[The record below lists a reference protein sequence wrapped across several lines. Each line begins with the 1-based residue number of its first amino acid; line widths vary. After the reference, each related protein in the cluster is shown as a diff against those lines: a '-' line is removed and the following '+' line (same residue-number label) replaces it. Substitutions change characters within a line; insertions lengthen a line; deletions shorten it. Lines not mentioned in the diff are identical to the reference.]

1 MNYKLSKREQFL
13 LKSLGIIGLVG
24 FVVFIETKLIDGI
37 NQSRNNL
44 FQSLDKFN
52 QTKQS
57 LAQLKDYEQNIKNAP
72 QAIKFETFLRQ
83 EQLNFIKDGNEYALK
98 QLEESAVIK
107 ILNYCEEQR
116 MSPTSFQLSYETDGV
131 SLSIALND

>member
-1 MNYKLSKREQFL
+1 MNYKLSKREEFL
-13 LKSLGIIGLVG
+13 LKSLGIIGLVT

-52 QTKQS
+52 QTKQA

-131 SLSIALND
+131 SLSIALDD

>member
-1 MNYKLSKREQFL
+1 MNYKLSKREEFL
-13 LKSLGIIGLVG
+13 LKSLGIIGLVA

-44 FQSLDKFN
+44 FQSLDEFN

-116 MSPTSFQLSYETDGV
+116 ISPTSFQLSYETDGV
-131 SLSIALND
+131 SLSIALDD

>member
-1 MNYKLSKREQFL
+1 MNYKLSKREQYL
-13 LKSLGIIGLVG
+13 LKALGIIGLVA
-24 FVVFIETKLIDGI
+24 FIIFIQTKLIDGI
-37 NQSRNNL
+37 SQSKNDL

-72 QAIKFETFLRQ
+72 QAIKFETFLQQ
-83 EQLNFIKDGNEYALK
+83 EQLNFIKDDNEYALR
-98 QLEESAVIK
+98 QLEESTVIK

-116 MSPTSFQLSYETDGV
+116 MSPTSFQLSYDVDGV
-131 SLSIALND
+131 SLSIALDD

>member
-13 LKSLGIIGLVG
+13 LKSLGIIGLVA
-24 FVVFIETKLIDGI
+24 FVVFIETRLIDGI

-72 QAIKFETFLRQ
+72 QVIKFETFLRQ

-131 SLSIALND
+131 SLSIALDD

>member
-1 MNYKLSKREQFL
+1 MNYKLSKREQYL
-13 LKSLGIIGLVG
+13 LKALGIIGLVA
-24 FVVFIETKLIDGI
+24 FIIFIETKLIDGI
-37 NQSRNNL
+37 SQSKNDL

-72 QAIKFETFLRQ
+72 QAIKFETFLQQ
-83 EQLNFIKDGNEYALK
+83 EQLNFIKDDNEYALR
-98 QLEESAVIK
+98 QLEESTVIK

-116 MSPTSFQLSYETDGV
+116 MSPTSFQLSYDVDGV
-131 SLSIALND
+131 SLSIALDD

>member
-13 LKSLGIIGLVG
+13 LKSLGIIGLVA
-24 FVVFIETKLIDGI
+24 FVVFIETKLIDAI

-72 QAIKFETFLRQ
+72 QAIKFETFLQQ
-83 EQLNFIKDGNEYALK
+83 EQLNFTKDGNEYALN

-131 SLSIALND
+131 SLSIALDD

>member
-1 MNYKLSKREQFL
+1 MS
-13 LKSLGIIGLVG
+13 IIIV
-24 FVVFIETKLIDGI
+24 IETKLIDGI
-37 NQSRNNL
+37 SQSKNDL

-72 QAIKFETFLRQ
+72 QAIKFETFLQQ
-83 EQLNFIKDGNEYALK
+83 EQLNFIKDDNEYALR
-98 QLEESAVIK
+98 QLEESTVIK

-116 MSPTSFQLSYETDGV
+116 MSPTSFQLSYDVDGV
-131 SLSIALND
+131 ALSIALDD

>member
-13 LKSLGIIGLVG
+13 LKSLGIIGLVA

-72 QAIKFETFLRQ
+72 QAIKFETFLEQ

-131 SLSIALND
+131 SLSITLDD

>member
-1 MNYKLSKREQFL
+1 MNYKLSKRENL
-13 LKSLGIIGLVG
+13 LLISLVIIGLVA

-37 NQSRNNL
+37 YQSRNNL

-72 QAIKFETFLRQ
+72 QAIKFETFLEQ

-131 SLSIALND
+131 SLSIALDD

>member
-13 LKSLGIIGLVG
+13 LKSLGIIGLVA

-37 NQSRNNL
+37 NQSKNGL

-116 MSPTSFQLSYETDGV
+116 MSTTSFQLSYETDGV
-131 SLSIALND
+131 SLSIALDD

>member
-13 LKSLGIIGLVG
+13 LKSLGIIGLVA

-72 QAIKFETFLRQ
+72 QAIKFETFLRE

-131 SLSIALND
+131 SLSIALDD

>member
-1 MNYKLSKREQFL
+1 MNYKLSKREEFL
-13 LKSLGIIGLVG
+13 LKSLGIIGLVA

-57 LAQLKDYEQNIKNAP
+57 LAQLKDYEQNIRNAP
-72 QAIKFETFLRQ
+72 QANKFETFLRQ
-83 EQLNFIKDGNEYALK
+83 EQLNFIKDGKQYTLK

-131 SLSIALND
+131 SLSIALDD

>member
-13 LKSLGIIGLVG
+13 LKSLGIIGLVA

-83 EQLNFIKDGNEYALK
+83 EQLNFVKDGNEYELK

-131 SLSIALND
+131 SLSIALDD

>member
-1 MNYKLSKREQFL
+1 MNYKLSKREQYL
-13 LKSLGIIGLVG
+13 LKALGIIGLVA
-24 FVVFIETKLIDGI
+24 FIIFIETKLIDGI
-37 NQSRNNL
+37 SQSKNDL

-72 QAIKFETFLRQ
+72 QAIKFETFLQQ
-83 EQLNFIKDGNEYALK
+83 EQLNFIKDDNEYALR
-98 QLEESAVIK
+98 QLEESTVIK

-116 MSPTSFQLSYETDGV
+116 MSPTSFQLSYDINGV
-131 SLSIALND
+131 SLSIALDD

>member
-1 MNYKLSKREQFL
+1 MNYKLSKREHFL
-13 LKSLGIIGLVG
+13 LKSLGIIGLVA

-57 LAQLKDYEQNIKNAP
+57 LAQLKDYEQNIRNAP
-72 QAIKFETFLRQ
+72 QANKFETFLRQ
-83 EQLNFIKDGNEYALK
+83 EQLYFIKDGKEYTLK

-131 SLSIALND
+131 SLSIALDD

>member
-1 MNYKLSKREQFL
+1 MNYKLSKREHFL
-13 LKSLGIIGLVG
+13 LKSLGIIGLVA

-107 ILNYCEEQR
+107 ILSYCEEQR

-131 SLSIALND
+131 SLSIALDD

>member
-1 MNYKLSKREQFL
+1 MNYKLSKREQYL
-13 LKSLGIIGLVG
+13 LKALGIIGLVA
-24 FVVFIETKLIDGI
+24 FIIFIETKLIDGI
-37 NQSRNNL
+37 SQSKNDL
-44 FQSLDKFN
+44 FQSLDRFN

-72 QAIKFETFLRQ
+72 QAIKFETFLQQ
-83 EQLNFIKDGNEYALK
+83 EQLNFIKDKNQYALR

-116 MSPTSFQLSYETDGV
+116 MSPTSFQLSYDVDGV
-131 SLSIALND
+131 SLSIALDD

>member
-1 MNYKLSKREQFL
+1 MNYKLSKREKFL
-13 LKSLGIIGLVG
+13 LKSLGIIGLVA

-57 LAQLKDYEQNIKNAP
+57 LAQLKDYEQNIRNAP
-72 QAIKFETFLRQ
+72 QANKFETFLRQ
-83 EQLNFIKDGNEYALK
+83 EQLNFINDGNEYALK

-131 SLSIALND
+131 SLSIALDD

>member
-1 MNYKLSKREQFL
+1 MNYKLSKREELL
-13 LKSLGIIGLVG
+13 LKSLGIIGLVA

-83 EQLNFIKDGNEYALK
+83 EQLNFIKDGNKYALK

-131 SLSIALND
+131 SLSIALDD

>member
-13 LKSLGIIGLVG
+13 LKSLGIIGLVA

-44 FQSLDKFN
+44 FQSLGKFN

-72 QAIKFETFLRQ
+72 QAIKFETFLEQ

-131 SLSIALND
+131 SLSITLDD

>member
-13 LKSLGIIGLVG
+13 LKSLGIIGLVA

-131 SLSIALND
+131 YLSIALDD

>member
-1 MNYKLSKREQFL
+1 MNYKLSKREQFI
-13 LKSLGIIGLVG
+13 LKLLGIIGLIAL
-24 FVVFIETKLIDGI
+24 VVFIETKLIDGI
-37 NQSRNNL
+37 NQSRNYL

-72 QAIKFETFLRQ
+72 QAIKFETFLQQ
-83 EQLNFIKDGNEYALK
+83 EQLNFIKDNNAYALG
-98 QLEESAVIK
+98 QLEESQVIK

-131 SLSIALND
+131 SLSIVLND

>member
-1 MNYKLSKREQFL
+1 MNYKLSKREEFL
-13 LKSLGIIGLVG
+13 LKSLGIIGLVA

-83 EQLNFIKDGNEYALK
+83 EQLNFIKDGNQYALK
-98 QLEESAVIK
+98 QLEESEVIK

-131 SLSIALND
+131 SLSIALDD

>member
-1 MNYKLSKREQFL
+1 MNYKLSKREHFL
-13 LKSLGIIGLVG
+13 LKSLGIIGLVA

-98 QLEESAVIK
+98 QLEESEIIK

>member
-1 MNYKLSKREQFL
+1 MNYKLSKREQYL
-13 LKSLGIIGLVG
+13 LKALGIIGLVA
-24 FVVFIETKLIDGI
+24 FIIFIETKLIDGI
-37 NQSRNNL
+37 SQSKNDL

-72 QAIKFETFLRQ
+72 QAIKFETFLQQ
-83 EQLNFIKDGNEYALK
+83 EQLNFIKDDNEYALR
-98 QLEESAVIK
+98 QLEESTVIK

-116 MSPTSFQLSYETDGV
+116 MSPTSFQLSYDIDGV
-131 SLSIALND
+131 SLSIALDD

>member
-1 MNYKLSKREQFL
+1 MNYKLSKREEFL
-13 LKSLGIIGLVG
+13 LKSLGIIGLVA

-37 NQSRNNL
+37 NHSRNNL

-116 MSPTSFQLSYETDGV
+116 MSPTSFQLSYEKDGV
-131 SLSIALND
+131 SLSIELDD

>member
-1 MNYKLSKREQFL
+1 MNYKLSKREQYL
-13 LKSLGIIGLVG
+13 LKALGIIGLVA
-24 FVVFIETKLIDGI
+24 FIIFIETKLIDGI
-37 NQSRNNL
+37 SQSKNDL

-72 QAIKFETFLRQ
+72 QAIKFETFLQQ
-83 EQLNFIKDGNEYALK
+83 EQLNFIKDDNEYALR
-98 QLEESAVIK
+98 QLEESTVIK

-116 MSPTSFQLSYETDGV
+116 MSPTSFQLSYNIDGV
-131 SLSIALND
+131 SLSIALDD

>member
-1 MNYKLSKREQFL
+1 MNYKLSKREQYL
-13 LKSLGIIGLVG
+13 LKALGIIGLVA
-24 FVVFIETKLIDGI
+24 FIIFIETKLIDGI
-37 NQSRNNL
+37 SQSKNDL

-72 QAIKFETFLRQ
+72 QAIKFETFLQQ
-83 EQLNFIKDGNEYALK
+83 EQLNFIKDDNEYALR
-98 QLEESAVIK
+98 QLEESTVIK

-116 MSPTSFQLSYETDGV
+116 MSPRSFQLSYDIDGV
-131 SLSIALND
+131 SLSIALDD

>member
-13 LKSLGIIGLVG
+13 LKSLGIIGLVA

-72 QAIKFETFLRQ
+72 QAIKFETFLQQ
-83 EQLNFIKDGNEYALK
+83 EQLNFIKDGNEYKLK
-98 QLEESAVIK
+98 QLEESVVIK

-131 SLSIALND
+131 SLSIALDD

>member
-1 MNYKLSKREQFL
+1 MNYKLSKREVFL
-13 LKSLGIIGLVG
+13 LKSLGIIILVA

-131 SLSIALND
+131 SLSIALDD

>member
-13 LKSLGIIGLVG
+13 LKSLGIIGLVA

-72 QAIKFETFLRQ
+72 QAIKFETFLQQ
-83 EQLNFIKDGNEYALK
+83 EQLNFIKDGNEYELK

-131 SLSIALND
+131 YLSIALDD

>member
-1 MNYKLSKREQFL
+1 M
-13 LKSLGIIGLVG
+13 VA

-116 MSPTSFQLSYETDGV
+116 CLQHLFNYPTKQMGFSFNC
-131 SLSIALND
+131 IR

>member
-13 LKSLGIIGLVG
+13 LKSLGIIGLVA

-57 LAQLKDYEQNIKNAP
+57 LAQLKDYEQNIKNC
-72 QAIKFETFLRQ
+72 L
-83 EQLNFIKDGNEYALK
+83 LY
-98 QLEESAVIK
+98 
-107 ILNYCEEQR
+107 
-116 MSPTSFQLSYETDGV
+116 TSD
-131 SLSIALND
+131 AADDA

>member
-13 LKSLGIIGLVG
+13 LKSLGIIGLVA

-44 FQSLDKFN
+44 FLSLDKFN

-57 LAQLKDYEQNIKNAP
+57 LAQLKDYEQNIKNVP
-72 QAIKFETFLRQ
+72 QAIKFETFLGQ
-83 EQLNFIKDGNEYALK
+83 EKLNFITDGNKYVLS

-131 SLSIALND
+131 SLSIALDD

>member
-1 MNYKLSKREQFL
+1 MNYKLSKREVFL
-13 LKSLGIIGLVG
+13 LKSLGIIILVA

-83 EQLNFIKDGNEYALK
+83 EQLNFIKDDNKYALK

-131 SLSIALND
+131 SLSIALDD

>member
-1 MNYKLSKREQFL
+1 MNYKLSKREHFL
-13 LKSLGIIGLVG
+13 LKSLGIIGLVA

-116 MSPTSFQLSYETDGV
+116 MSPTSFQLSYETNGV
-131 SLSIALND
+131 SLSIALDD

>member
-13 LKSLGIIGLVG
+13 LKSLGIIGLVA

-72 QAIKFETFLRQ
+72 QAFKFETFLRQ
-83 EQLNFIKDGNEYALK
+83 EQLNFSNDGNEYALK

-131 SLSIALND
+131 SLSIALDD

>member
-13 LKSLGIIGLVG
+13 LKSLGIIGLVA

-72 QAIKFETFLRQ
+72 QAFKFETFLRQ
-83 EQLNFIKDGNEYALK
+83 EQLNVSNDGNEYALK

-131 SLSIALND
+131 SLSIALDD

>member
-13 LKSLGIIGLVG
+13 LKSLGIIGLVA
-24 FVVFIETKLIDGI
+24 FVVFIETKMIDGI

-44 FQSLDKFN
+44 FLSLDKFN

-131 SLSIALND
+131 SLSIALDD

>member
-13 LKSLGIIGLVG
+13 LKSLGIIGLVA

-72 QAIKFETFLRQ
+72 QADKFETFLQ
-83 EQLNFIKDGNEYALK
+83 KEQLNFIKDGNEYALK

-131 SLSIALND
+131 SLSITLDD